1 MKNNSIIKLRKK
13 LDLLDNKFLNLIKK
27 RSILVDKILKQKT
40 SKNQIINRKRIK
52 TILKNIRRKSL
63 IKKID
68 KNLTKRIWKAIIKGT
83 INYEFKNFKKKND
96 LEVHIGDTT
105 YVIEVKSEKQKLKDK
120 KYKADELNIDGF
132 TMKRFLM
139 IIVLGLKYKS
149 FH

>member
-83 INYEFKNFKKKND
+83 INYEFKNFKKK
-96 LEVHIGDTT
+96 
-105 YVIEVKSEKQKLKDK
+105 K
-120 KYKADELNIDGF
+120 
-132 TMKRFLM
+132 
-139 IIVLGLKYKS
+139 
-149 FH
+149 